1 MDGQTEVV
9 EQYCT
14 ISMLTPTIKI
24 EGNRFNTPVL
34 FYSAVLEF
42 IFCSDVTV
50 LGSVSVVDVVII
62 EALRA

>member
-14 ISMLTPTIKI
+14 ISMLTPVIKI

-50 LGSVSVVDVVII
+50 LGMFQ
-62 EALRA
+62 L